1 MAHESNSAAAGAA
14 TGGGSSPLATIK
26 IVVLAG
32 AIIGAQCVAA
42 YMFLPSPSDAAAMA
56 AATLPG
62 AKDANGHQNGQKTN
76 GHKSNGHKTG
86 SDTKDVEPVEEV
98 DPEKS
103 ENIEVDLGQFT
114 VTSFQPS
121 SATTLRIDFHL
132 YGIVSAK
139 HEKEF
144 NRLKEENK
152 HRFRDQVLVT
162 VRSAELSD
170 LTDASLG
177 LLKRR
182 ILEKTN
188 RLLGKPLLQGV
199 IFTDF
204 SFIEQ

>member
-1 MAHESNSAAAGAA
+1 MAHENSATAGVAAGA
-14 TGGGSSPLATIK
+14 GSSPLAVIK
-26 IVVLAG
+26 ILVLAG
-32 AIIGAQCVAA
+32 VVIGAECIVA
-42 YMFLPSPSDAAAMA
+42 YMFLPSPADTAVMA
-56 AATLPG
+56 AATLPA
-62 AKDANGHQNGQKTN
+62 AKPANGHQNGQKT
-76 GHKSNGHKTG
+76 SNAEKNAE
-86 SDTKDVEPVEEV
+86 KDVAPVEEI
-98 DPEKS
+98 DPEKP
-103 ENIEVDLGQFT
+103 ENVEVDLGQFT

-121 SATTLRIDFHL
+121 SASTLRIDFHL
-132 YGIVSAK
+132 YGVVSAK

-144 NRLKEENK
+144 LRLKEENK

>member
-1 MAHESNSAAAGAA
+1 MAHENSATAGGAAGS
-14 TGGGSSPLATIK
+14 GSSPLAVIK
-26 IVVLAG
+26 ILVLAG
-32 AIIGAQCVAA
+32 VVIGAECVVA
-42 YMFLPSPSDAAAMA
+42 YMFLPSPADTAVMA
-56 AATLPG
+56 AGTLPA
-62 AKDANGHQNGQKTN
+62 AKATNGHHQDGQKTN
-76 GHKSNGHKTG
+76 SAEKKAE
-86 SDTKDVEPVEEV
+86 KDKDAAPVEEI

-103 ENIEVDLGQFT
+103 ENVEVDLGQFT

-121 SATTLRIDFHL
+121 SASTLRIDFHL
-132 YGIVSAK
+132 YGVVSAK

-144 NRLKEENK
+144 LRLKEENK

>member
-1 MAHESNSAAAGAA
+1 MHESNSAAAGGSA
-14 TGGGSSPLATIK
+14 GSGSSPLATIK
-26 IVVLAG
+26 ILVLAG
-32 AIIGAQCVAA
+32 VVIGAECIVA
-42 YMFLPSPSDAAAMA
+42 YMFLPSPADTAAMA
-56 AATLPG
+56 AASLPA
-62 AKDANGHQNGQKTN
+62 AKAANGHQNGQKT
-76 GHKSNGHKTG
+76 SNAEKNAE
-86 SDTKDVEPVEEV
+86 KDVAPVEEI

-103 ENIEVDLGQFT
+103 ENVEVDLGQFT

-121 SATTLRIDFHL
+121 SASTLRIDFHL
-132 YGIVSAK
+132 YGVVSAK

-144 NRLKEENK
+144 LRLKEENK